1 MTSGSSAAVRGRV
14 LVADDE
20 PPVREFVT
28 RALEHGGYEVVDAA
42 DGLEALERL
51 ADSGPFDLVISDI
64 VMPGLDGIEL
74 ALKLAKDRPDVRMLL
89 MTGYA
94 AEKQRAHNLDAIT
107 NRVIAKP
114 FTLKQLLDTV
124 RDIMASG

>member
-1 MTSGSSAAVRGRV
+1 M
-14 LVADDE
+14 
-20 PPVREFVT
+20 
-28 RALEHGGYEVVDAA
+28 
-42 DGLEALERL
+42 
-51 ADSGPFDLVISDI
+51 ISDI

>member
-1 MTSGSSAAVRGRV
+1 MTSGSRAAARGRV

-28 RALEHGGYEVVDAA
+28 RALEHGGYEVVSAA
-42 DGLEALERL
+42 DGLEALDRL

-74 ALKLAKDRPDVRMLL
+74 ALKLAKDRPEIRMLL

-107 NRVIAKP
+107 NRIIAKP

-124 RDIMASG
+124 RDIMGAG